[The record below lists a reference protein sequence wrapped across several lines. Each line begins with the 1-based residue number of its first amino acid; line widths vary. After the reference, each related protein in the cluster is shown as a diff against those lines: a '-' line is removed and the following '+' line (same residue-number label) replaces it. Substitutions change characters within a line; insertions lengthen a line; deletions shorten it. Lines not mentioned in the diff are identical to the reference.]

1 MTTREAALKL
11 LYTQQKEA
19 KIALGRAENRPGVT
33 LEELNNL
40 HTKLAA
46 IDWLLPLA
54 IAADNGREILPQART
69 YWDEGKEPGN
79 HENGNFKNQG

>member
-1 MTTREAALKL
+1 MTTREAALRM

-33 LEELNNL
+33 LEEINNL

-54 IAADNGREILPQART
+54 ISADEGREITPQE
-69 YWDEGKEPGN
+69 WKDWGKGKEARN
-79 HENGNFKNQG
+79 HENRNSQNQG